1 MKFVHADQHVLH
13 VSDGATRPADP
24 SRVFSTRL
32 DRLDELA
39 SDVGFSRGVIHELLV
54 PPGFPAPGFF
64 AFLLARAATSEGTRE
79 TLSAK
84 SASGAIVW
92 SDPACELYPPA
103 LARYGLGLEKLILL
117 RPRKTSDEI
126 MALVECLRCKGVG
139 ATVAGLK
146 RLSQVE
152 ARRLQLAVERGGG
165 VGIFMRPFGA
175 ASTHYAAATRWLVEP
190 ARGDEFVQRW
200 SVQLVHGHGGQVGQ
214 KVLLE
219 LNRDT
224 HLVRASDVAR
234 GSDFV
239 REPNVVRASEMLGDR
254 PVVTTKI
261 RTGESTSRAG

>member
-1 MKFVHADQHVLH
+1 MKFVHAHQHVLH
-13 VSDGATRPADP
+13 VSDGSIRSTDV

-32 DRLDELA
+32 NRLDDLA
-39 SDVGFSRGVIHELLV
+39 SEVGFSRGVIHELLV
-54 PPGFPAPGFF
+54 RPGLPPPGFF
-64 AFLLARAATSEGTRE
+64 AFLLARAAILHDAPTLHDAGTVHGAP
-79 TLSAK
+79 TLHDAPISQVK
-84 SASGAIVW
+84 TCGAIVW
-92 SDPACELYPPA
+92 SDPTRELYPPA

-165 VGIFMRPFGA
+165 VGIFMRPLGA

-190 ARGDEFVQRW
+190 ARGNEFVQRW

-224 HLVRASDVAR
+224 HLVRASEVL
-234 GSDFV
+234 V
-239 REPNVVRASEMLGDR
+239 DR
-254 PVVTTKI
+254 PVVTAKV
-261 RTGESTSRAG
+261 GAGGSTSRAG